1 MLLPRLE
8 EQKKE
13 GLLHRFEEEEE
24 HVEQVFMQRQ
34 HELDLVA
41 EKKKLNLQMKQDNV
55 ERVKRMAEYKRL
67 NTLKKIETVDE

>member
-1 MLLPRLE
+1 
-8 EQKKE
+8 
-13 GLLHRFEEEEE
+13 
-24 HVEQVFMQRQ
+24 MQRQ

>member
-1 MLLPRLE
+1 
-8 EQKKE
+8 
-13 GLLHRFEEEEE
+13 
-24 HVEQVFMQRQ
+24 MQRQ
-34 HELDLVA
+34 HELDLVT